1 MYRLYARAVLVF
13 MSHMLVLAI
22 ALLEFNARLVS
33 AILIAQDTCL
43 ASPFNNPQL
52 SSKVFFYVMFPS
64 LDVFI
69 LYFLWLFSPTVRD
82 SGLHSGTL
90 A

>member
-1 MYRLYARAVLVF
+1 MYRLYAHALLVF

-22 ALLEFNARLVS
+22 ALLEFSARLVS

-43 ASPFNNPQL
+43 ASPFITHNCRQ
-52 SSKVFFYVMFPS
+52 KFYVIFPS

-90 A
+90 T